1 MSIPC
6 PCARLLRLLLRA
18 SRGRGA
24 TLPVSSRGVSSPAAS
39 RRGRRPP
46 RPPPRFT
53 GENREKNEDAVV
65 ALRRVAEER
74 VMTAGQL
81 AIAWALARQPAFV
94 PVIGAKTPAQLDD
107 ALAALDRPLS
117 RDDLAPLEAL
127 AAISDDRHGAEPMR
141 QLDSGQRAAVSP
153 SSAAQA

>member
-1 MSIPC
+1 M
-6 PCARLLRLLLRA
+6 
-18 SRGRGA
+18 
-24 TLPVSSRGVSSPAAS
+24 
-39 RRGRRPP
+39 
-46 RPPPRFT
+46 
-53 GENREKNEDAVV
+53 V